1 MDSNYVIDYDLFTTL
16 EIIKIIEFFKL
27 IEQTR
32 TKVIK
37 SLNKAPQMPT
47 KIAKDI
53 GIRPNHISM
62 TLNQLKN
69 KQLIKCINEE
79 ARKGRIYKLT
89 EKGEE
94 IHKII

>member
-1 MDSNYVIDYDLFTTL
+1 MND
-16 EIIKIIEFFKL
+16 EKL
-27 IEQTR
+27 KLKGYIQASTYR

-94 IHKII
+94 IYKII

>member
-1 MDSNYVIDYDLFTTL
+1 MNDETL
-16 EIIKIIEFFKL
+16 KLKGYIEAS
-27 IEQTR
+27 TYR

-37 SLNKAPQMPT
+37 ALNTPQMPT
-47 KIAKDI
+47 KIAKNT

-89 EKGEE
+89 ETGEE
-94 IHKII
+94 IQKII

>member
-1 MDSNYVIDYDLFTTL
+1 MNDETL
-16 EIIKIIEFFKL
+16 KLKGYIEAS
-27 IEQTR
+27 TYR

-37 SLNKAPQMPT
+37 ALHKAPQMPT
-47 KIAKDI
+47 KIAKDT

-89 EKGEE
+89 ETGKE
-94 IHKII
+94 IQKII

>member
-1 MDSNYVIDYDLFTTL
+1 MNDETL
-16 EIIKIIEFFKL
+16 KLKGYIEAS
-27 IEQTR
+27 TYR

-37 SLNKAPQMPT
+37 ALNKAPQIPT
-47 KIAKDI
+47 KIAKDT

-89 EKGEE
+89 ETGEE
-94 IHKII
+94 IQKII

>member
-1 MDSNYVIDYDLFTTL
+1 MNDETL
-16 EIIKIIEFFKL
+16 KLKGYIEAS
-27 IEQTR
+27 TYR

-37 SLNKAPQMPT
+37 SLNNSAKIPT
-47 KIAKDI
+47 KIAKDT

-62 TLNQLKN
+62 TLNQLEN

-94 IHKII
+94 IQKII

>member
-1 MDSNYVIDYDLFTTL
+1 MNDEKLKLKGY
-16 EIIKIIEFFKL
+16 IEAS
-27 IEQTR
+27 TYR

-69 KQLIKCINEE
+69 KQLIKCINE
-79 ARKGRIYKLT
+79 
-89 EKGEE
+89 
-94 IHKII
+94 

>member
-1 MDSNYVIDYDLFTTL
+1 MNDETL
-16 EIIKIIEFFKL
+16 KLKGYIEAS
-27 IEQTR
+27 TYR

-37 SLNKAPQMPT
+37 ALNKAPQMPT
-47 KIAKDI
+47 KIAKDT

-89 EKGEE
+89 ETGKE
-94 IHKII
+94 IQKII

>member
-1 MDSNYVIDYDLFTTL
+1 MNDETL
-16 EIIKIIEFFKL
+16 KLKGYIEAS
-27 IEQTR
+27 TYR

-37 SLNKAPQMPT
+37 ALNKAPQMPT
-47 KIAKDI
+47 KIAKDT

-89 EKGEE
+89 ETGEE
-94 IHKII
+94 IQKII

>member
-1 MDSNYVIDYDLFTTL
+1 MELLKKLISSQ
-16 EIIKIIEFFKL
+16 KIIEKSSFSKENKIKTIKKL
-27 IEQTR
+27 
-32 TKVIK
+32 
-37 SLNKAPQMPT
+37 N

-79 ARKGRIYKLT
+79 AKKGRIYKLT